1 MKKYVIDEN
10 AKEKLI
16 ETEDYTREELKELI
30 YGTVY
35 DANVDALSEEDIDFE
50 TYKRQIGLYVNDYA
64 RTYFSDVLSEEELNE
79 IIDGVEE
86 ELIEITREA
95 QL

>member
-35 DANVDALSEEDIDFE
+35 DANVDALSEEE
-50 TYKRQIGLYVNDYA
+50 
-64 RTYFSDVLSEEELNE
+64 LSE

-95 QL
+95 EL

>member
-10 AKEKLI
+10 YNEKLI

-35 DANVDALSEEDIDFE
+35 DANAEALSEKDIDFE
-50 TYKRQIGLYVNDYA
+50 TYERQIGCYVNDYA
-64 RTYFSDVLSEEELNE
+64 RNNFADVLSEEELNE

-86 ELIEITREA
+86 ELIEITRYAE
-95 QL
+95 